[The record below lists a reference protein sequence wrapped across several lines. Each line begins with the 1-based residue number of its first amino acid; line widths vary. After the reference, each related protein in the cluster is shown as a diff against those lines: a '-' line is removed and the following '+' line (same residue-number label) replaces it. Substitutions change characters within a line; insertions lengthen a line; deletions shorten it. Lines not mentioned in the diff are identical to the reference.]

1 VRDAYAVPDPR
12 GGIVTECLAFW
23 TAAQLHGHAAA
34 DSLSAEREARRK
46 LASLEQRDSTGC
58 AATSLAGRDGNYDSD
73 PPEAMAH
80 LRRAAALAPE
90 VLENWSRLAGRL
102 AAAPHPDRAEV
113 EATLAEGLRHVPHPL
128 QRATLYEQLIALRLG
143 WNDAAGARRLT
154 AALLPALA
162 RDGRPGL
169 RLIAWELEPT
179 KAWTHVATIR
189 AYTAAGDW
197 HGRWWALK
205 DLGKWHLDHGNP
217 AGAIP
222 PLDSAVWLAES
233 KGQPW
238 CQLIARMQRG
248 RAEARL
254 GRTRASERDLR
265 AALAVG
271 ARAPDAYYLAE
282 TWHNLAH
289 LYEGAGRWPEA
300 AAAADSFVALTRPM
314 RYEPLR
320 MMSLHDA
327 GMIRWKAGWHAAA
340 AANFAEMVRVV
351 DDEQNVANY
360 YWAGEYFER
369 TGDLARALAY
379 YQAGASRAY
388 GDQDR
393 PLAGLV
399 RVFEAL
405 GKDDSATRA
414 AAAHDSL
421 IAQWTPLEHPLL
433 PRLLSQAGRSA
444 EAVGLAATWAER
456 QLRNGNVE
464 GAALAT
470 LEVADLSLAAGK
482 PAEALAAAARADSL
496 AHTLHLV
503 SEIERAAE
511 LRGDAEIA
519 LGDRA
524 AGLAALTEAAA
535 LAQRHPT
542 VDGVLAAQLAL
553 GDGLAAAGRAAS
565 ALAAY
570 DRAVRTVE
578 AVTER
583 LPDDLDRVGYRDR
596 HLRPFDGALRV
607 LLATPPSPAR
617 TEALA
622 LWSQRR
628 KAAALALAT
637 AGPAIRPQ
645 PLAVLQQRLDT
656 NEALIDY
663 VLVARTLAPAALV
676 VTRAGARLVPLGASA
691 DSISAIAARLTRP
704 LRKVYGG
711 QLDLGR
717 ARFDLAAAALLYQA
731 VLAPLRPALRGAT
744 RLVIAP
750 DGALCGVPFAALVSA
765 LPAAADS
772 APYLHARY
780 VLDDFE
786 VAYVPSAQW
795 LRSGTGGEDLRDA
808 RLLVLVRDVPGG
820 AAEAT
825 AVRAAWPDAQSTILA
840 DTAATERAVRRLAP
854 AAGIVHFA
862 THAEA
867 NDADPLASHLR
878 LAPDAAD
885 DGYFHLNEIAGARL
899 RARLIVLSACA
910 TLTGR
915 LAPGE
920 GLLGLAR
927 AFLVGGA
934 QGVLATEW
942 PVGGATALLMGTF
955 YGRLAGGAR
964 PAAALRDAELALRRD
979 PRTVHPFYWGGVVL
993 LEGTAAP

>member
-1 VRDAYAVPDPR
+1 MRDAYAVPDPR
-12 GGIVTECLAFW
+12 GGIVTECLALVA
-23 TAAQLHGHAAA
+23 AAQLHGHVAAG
-34 DSLSAEREARRK
+34 SLRAEREALRR
-46 LASLEQRDSTGC
+46 LASLERRDSTGC
-58 AATSLAGRDGNYDSD
+58 AATSLAVRAGYYDSD

-90 VLENWSRLAGRL
+90 VADNWLGLANRLAG
-102 AAAPHPDRAEV
+102 APHPDRADV

-128 QRATLYEQLIALRLG
+128 QRAKLFVQLISLRLG
-143 WNDAAGARRLT
+143 WNDTAGARRLT

-169 RLIAWELEPT
+169 RLIAWELG
-179 KAWTHVATIR
+179 WTGPWRNQVEIR
-189 AYTAAGDW
+189 AYTAAGDL
-197 HGRWWALK
+197 HGRCTSLRH
-205 DLGKWHLDHGNP
+205 LGKWHLDHGNP
-217 AGAIP
+217 AGAMP
-222 PLDSAVWLAES
+222 PLDSAVRLAES
-233 KGQPW
+233 AGQPW

-254 GRTRASERDLR
+254 GRTQAAELDLQ
-265 AALAVG
+265 AALTVG
-271 ARAPDAYYLAE
+271 AKAPDAYYLAE